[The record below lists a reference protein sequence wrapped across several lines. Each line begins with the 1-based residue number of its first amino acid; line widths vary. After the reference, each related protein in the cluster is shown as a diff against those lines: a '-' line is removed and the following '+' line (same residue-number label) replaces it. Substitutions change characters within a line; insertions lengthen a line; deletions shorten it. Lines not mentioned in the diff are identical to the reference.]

1 MASFADPRV
10 AFFASEQLPK
20 LRERFAPLRAIVF
33 GSRARG
39 DALSTSDLDLILVS
53 PCFDQ
58 VPFLERPVHVLEMLG
73 YPGGL
78 ELLCYT
84 PEEFETRREELGLVQ
99 VACTEG
105 FELPRA

>member
-1 MASFADPRV
+1 VAQVQDPKLAEFVRR
-10 AFFASEQLPK
+10 QLPI
-20 LRERFAPLRAIVF
+20 LRERLAPLQAIAF

-53 PCFDQ
+53 PRFVA
-58 VPFLERPVHVLEMLG
+58 VPFLKRPVAVLEALD

-84 PEEFETRREELGLVQ
+84 PQEFEEKREEFGIVRVALEEGIPL
-99 VACTEG
+99 
-105 FELPRA
+105 

>member
-1 MASFADPRV
+1 MAQVQDPKLADFVRRH
-10 AFFASEQLPK
+10 LPA
-20 LRERFAPLRAIVF
+20 LRERLSPLQAIAF

-53 PCFDQ
+53 PRFAS
-58 VPFLERPVHVLEMLG
+58 VPFLKRPVEVLEALN

-84 PEEFETRREELGLVQ
+84 PEEFAEKREELGIVR
-99 VACTEG
+99 VALEEG
-105 FELPRA
+105 ISL